1 MQVAMTLLNHCSKA
15 LLALDDMEEIVHFLK
30 AEVRSSR
37 YIEC

>member
-1 MQVAMTLLNHCSKA
+1 MTLLNHCSKT

-30 AEVRSSR
+30 AQVSSR